1 MSTRD
6 VPAAMRSDDEFCDSN
21 FGTAPERAA
30 AAAELGTL
38 VAQRGMTLAYGLAQ
52 QGSMAAPA
60 DAFIALPGGS
70 DATLG
75 HQVQVSPVPALA

>member
-1 MSTRD
+1 
-6 VPAAMRSDDEFCDSN
+6 
-21 FGTAPERAA
+21 
-30 AAAELGTL
+30 
-38 VAQRGMTLAYGLAQ
+38 MTLAYGLAQ